1 MAAGAVAFNGTEIS
15 LTVFQRIAHG
25 KILRHAHQRVI
36 YRTVPVGMVFAD
48 DITDHTGAFL
58 VRTGIG
64 IRHLRLREQDTPV
77 HRLET
82 VARVGNGAPYNDA

>member
-1 MAAGAVAFNGTEIS
+1 MYKR
-15 LTVFQRIAHG
+15 Q
-25 KILRHAHQRVI
+25 VI

-64 IRHLRLREQDTPV
+64 IRHLRLREQDTPCLLYTSGQSRHV
-77 HRLET
+77 G
-82 VARVGNGAPYNDA
+82 VACPVGYGNNYFITGINDAHQHIEQRLSLIHI

>member
-1 MAAGAVAFNGTEIS
+1 
-15 LTVFQRIAHG
+15 
-25 KILRHAHQRVI
+25 
-36 YRTVPVGMVFAD
+36 MVFAD

-82 VARVGNGAPYNDA
+82 VARVGNGAPYNDAEGVCQI